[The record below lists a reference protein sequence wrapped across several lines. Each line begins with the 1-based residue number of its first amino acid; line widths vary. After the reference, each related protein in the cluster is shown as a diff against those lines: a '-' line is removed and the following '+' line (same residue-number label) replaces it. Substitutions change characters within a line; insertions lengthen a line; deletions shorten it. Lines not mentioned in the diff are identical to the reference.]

1 MKDIKWGKLF
11 YCAFFG
17 LLMSICII
25 SFSIIVVLFV
35 NLITSGFESCALI
48 ITFVLLV
55 IGLTYWAY
63 KNDVV

>member
-1 MKDIKWGKLF
+1 
-11 YCAFFG
+11 
-17 LLMSICII
+17 MSICII
-25 SFSIIVVLFV
+25 SFSIIVVLFI